1 MESAME
7 VGTAKRRKIEEDKQ
21 KAEDIRMKAME
32 KIGETRKRKE
42 ESAGNEG
49 MPVKKSR
56 RGSKDTIEFLQE
68 KSERD
73 FALIKG
79 ERIGAKKDGTG
90 AEFAENQPI
99 SAAAKS
105 DAADYATA
113 NETTIRHDDGFHEKV
128 SVINAEEHNCM
139 E

>member
-7 VGTAKRRKIEEDKQ
+7 VGTAKRRMIEEDKQ

-42 ESAGNEG
+42 ESAESEG

-79 ERIGAKKDGTG
+79 ERIQVSHDHRSFERRERIGAKKDGTVSPTG
-90 AEFAENQPI
+90 PYKCPI
-99 SAAAKS
+99 RPFGR
-105 DAADYATA
+105 AT
-113 NETTIRHDDGFHEKV
+113 D
-128 SVINAEEHNCM
+128 
-139 E
+139 